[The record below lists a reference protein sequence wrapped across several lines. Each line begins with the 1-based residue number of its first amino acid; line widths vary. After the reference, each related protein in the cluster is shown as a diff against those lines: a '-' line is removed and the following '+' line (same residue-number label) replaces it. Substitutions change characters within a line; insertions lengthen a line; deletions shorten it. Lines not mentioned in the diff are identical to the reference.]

1 MPLDAGLPDAWT
13 RVLPAWAT
21 ALLTAAVL
29 AALLFGARALLV
41 GRLQRL
47 SARTTNHVDDLVYAV
62 LARTTGW
69 FLWLLSL
76 SAGLAVLAL
85 PPAVEQGLRVATV
98 AGIGLQVGLW
108 LTTLAVGAIRLWSG
122 DDREQS
128 PSLRTTFGALRF
140 LVHLVVWSAVV
151 LHVLANLGVD
161 VTALVAGLGV
171 GGVAVALAVQ
181 NILGDLF
188 ASLSI
193 VLDQPFTVG
202 DFIIVDDFM
211 GTVEKVGLKTTRL
224 RSLGGE
230 QLIFSNAKLLEAR
243 IRNYQRM
250 QERRVVFSV
259 GITYETPTDEVR
271 AVPGLIREAIEAAP
285 DTRFDRAHFKEYG
298 DSALVM
304 EAVYYVLSP
313 DYNRY
318 MDIQQAINFGLMD
331 RFGARGID
339 FAYPTRT
346 LHLVRPRRTG
356 GDAATDGTPARRGMT
371 PAPGTT

>member
-13 RVLPAWAT
+13 RVLPPWAT
-21 ALLTAAVL
+21 AVLTAAVL

-47 SARTTNHVDDLVYAV
+47 SARTTNHVDDLVYSV

-85 PPAVEQGLRVATV
+85 PPAVEQGVRVATV

-259 GITYETPTDEVR
+259 GVTYETPPEQVR
-271 AVPGLIREAIEAAP
+271 AIPGLIREAIEAAP

-318 MDIQQAINFGLMD
+318 MDIQQAINFGLME
-331 RFGARGID
+331 RFAGRGID

-346 LHLVRPRRTG
+346 LHLVRPRRPA
-356 GDAATDGTPARRGMT
+356 GDGAADGTPARRT
-371 PAPGTT
+371 ARPVPETT

>member
-259 GITYETPTDEVR
+259 GITYETPADEVR
-271 AVPGLIREAIEAAP
+271 AVPGLIRAAIEAAP

-318 MDIQQAINFGLMD
+318 MDIQQEINFGLMD

-356 GDAATDGTPARRGMT
+356 GDAATDGTPARRAMT

>member
-29 AALLFGARALLV
+29 AALLFGARALLL

-85 PPAVEQGLRVATV
+85 PPAVEKGLRVATV

-259 GITYETPTDEVR
+259 GVTYETPPEQVR
-271 AVPGLIREAIEAAP
+271 AIPGLIREAIEAAP

-304 EAVYYVLSP
+304 EAVYYVLSA

-318 MDIQQAINFGLMD
+318 MDIQQEINFGLMV
-331 RFGARGID
+331 RFGARDID
-339 FAYPTRT
+339 FAYPTQT
-346 LHLVRPRRTG
+346 LHLVRPRRPG
-356 GDAATDGTPARRGMT
+356 GDGKADAPLVRRPAT
-371 PAPGTT
+371 PAPTTP